1 MSVTQLPCG
10 RFLVRVYLPG
20 STRAR
25 QRCVRLRFKSQDVA
39 KDWDRRFRQAKDERN
54 PAKLRR
60 LLDEA
65 RGRHYK
71 ASTFGD
77 LVTLYIDNYVRLH
90 NRDVG
95 TTEDPS
101 RQSEKHFAGI
111 LVAYMTQ
118 MDISPD
124 TNAGAAGRKTSMAGK
139 SLLAIR
145 PSTGE
150 LVVLQHMMRWALE
163 EASCRR
169 TRSARSG
176 CSRRSNSTR
185 TPG

>member
-95 TTEDPS
+95 TKKI
-101 RQSEKHFAGI
+101 RLANLRKHLAGI

-118 MDISPD
+118 MDIARYKRRRRRPK
-124 TNAGAAGRKTSMAGK
+124 NINGRKVVIGN
-139 SLLAIR
+139 
-145 PSTGE
+145 STINRE